1 MPLTRSPEQVV
12 YEGLEAKWNADS
24 DKWGQGTAGVKVFSL
39 YRDRGSLPD
48 DRRQSPFYA
57 IVTLAFQQQTPL
69 SSSLVHG
76 LVIGRIRLKFRR
88 DMEESKIDQIADA
101 IRSALHKVDLY
112 RSLVDVDYRPGYC
125 TITGV
130 LRTVDIG
137 QHECVYEIPFA
148 VPICKVAGTDKPQLM
163 GDMATITY
171 TPGSGGVAMIVGLV
185 ESLEHSVSMD
195 EVDCT
200 PGYAPNDDQPFP
212 GARSGTIDLRMTV
225 TADTSASSGTPNPR
239 IPDGVIASLTI
250 YKNGSSGQSWT
261 ENVFIQA
268 MRHSVGIG
276 RGQVVTYRMRR
287 TGATVETLS

>member
-1 MPLTRSPEQVV
+1 MK
-12 YEGLEAKWNADS
+12 GLEAKWNADS

-101 IRSALHKVDLY
+101 IRRAAKVDLY

-148 VPICKVAGTDKPQLM
+148 VPICRSPEPTSRNSW
-163 GDMATITY
+163 ATW
-171 TPGSGGVAMIVGLV
+171 PRSPAR
-185 ESLEHSVSMD
+185 
-195 EVDCT
+195 
-200 PGYAPNDDQPFP
+200 P
-212 GARSGTIDLRMTV
+212 GAAGWQ
-225 TADTSASSGTPNPR
+225 
-239 IPDGVIASLTI
+239 SL
-250 YKNGSSGQSWT
+250 
-261 ENVFIQA
+261 
-268 MRHSVGIG
+268 SVWS
-276 RGQVVTYRMRR
+276 VV
-287 TGATVETLS
+287 